1 MFNCNSCSSLPQK
14 ARARAGSAKKQQQG
28 WPTTTTNSSLGR
40 SQSVSSGLDLATA
53 AESVAE
59 RRSFFEL
66 KTSMT
71 DVRGIGAPNNNN
83 NSAPP
88 VGKGLNEVGTQF
100 LGLRYLDATYGK
112 GTS

>member
-1 MFNCNSCSSLPQK
+1 M
-14 ARARAGSAKKQQQG
+14 
-28 WPTTTTNSSLGR
+28 
-40 SQSVSSGLDLATA
+40 SSGLDLATA

-71 DVRGIGAPNNNN
+71 DVRGIGAPSNSNNNN
-83 NSAPP
+83 APP
-88 VGKGLNEVGTQF
+88 AGKGLNEVGTQF

-112 GTS
+112 GK